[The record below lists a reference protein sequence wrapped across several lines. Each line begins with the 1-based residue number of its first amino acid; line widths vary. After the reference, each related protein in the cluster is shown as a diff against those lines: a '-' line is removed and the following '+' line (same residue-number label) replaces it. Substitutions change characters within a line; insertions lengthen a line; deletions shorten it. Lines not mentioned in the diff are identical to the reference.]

1 MKDFNEQ
8 LKNYA
13 ELAIKIGVNL
23 QKNQTLVI
31 NAPVD
36 AKDFVRIIAEI
47 AFKNGARNVHVNYND
62 EILSRI
68 TYLNAQND
76 EIFNEFSKH
85 RASELEEHAKNN
97 AAFLSI
103 VSSNPIIL
111 QGVDPSKIAAST
123 KARSLALKEYYKYI
137 MNSDVSWSIISIP
150 SEGWATKV
158 FPELSAPDAMKKL
171 WEVIFSIVRVDT
183 EDVVT
188 AWDNHLKT
196 LKEKVDYLN
205 KTKFKTLHYK
215 SPITDLIIELPKDH
229 IWSGGGEHNSK
240 GIYFVA
246 NMPTEEVFT
255 LPLRTGVSGK
265 VSSTKPLNYGGNVIN
280 NFSLTFN
287 DGKIVDFSAE
297 EGYEHLKKLIE
308 TDEGSHYLGEVALVP
323 FNSPISNSNIIFY
336 NTLFDE
342 NASCHLAIGKAYPI
356 CIEGGTTMSE
366 EELIKNGV
374 NFSLTHEDFMV
385 GSADL
390 DIIGTTFDDKEIQI
404 FKTGNWAI

>member
-1 MKDFNEQ
+1 MKEFNE
-8 LKNYA
+8 LLNNYA
-13 ELAIKIGVNL
+13 ELAVKIGVNL

-31 NAPVD
+31 NSPVD

-85 RASELEEHAKNN
+85 RAAELEEHAKNN

-123 KARSLALKEYYKYI
+123 KARSMALKEYYKYI

-158 FPELSAPDAMKKL
+158 FPELSIEDAMKKL
-171 WEVIFSIVRVDT
+171 WEVIFSIVRVDN
-183 EDVVT
+183 EDVVA
-188 AWDNHLKT
+188 AWDKHLKT
-196 LKEKVDYLN
+196 LQEKVDYLN
-205 KTKFKTLHYK
+205 ETKFKTLHYK
-215 SPITDLIIELPKDH
+215 SPITDLTIELPKGH
-229 IWSGGGEHNSK
+229 IWSGGGEHTSK
-240 GIYFVA
+240 GTYFVA

-255 LPLRTGVSGK
+255 LPLRTGVNGK

-280 NFSLTFN
+280 NFSLTFK
-287 DGKIVDFSAE
+287 DGKIIDFSAE

-356 CIEGGTTMSE
+356 CIEGGTKMSE
-366 EELIKNGV
+366 DEFIENGV

-390 DIIGTTFDDKEIQI
+390 DIIGTTFDGKEIQI
-404 FKTGNWAI
+404 FKAGNWAI